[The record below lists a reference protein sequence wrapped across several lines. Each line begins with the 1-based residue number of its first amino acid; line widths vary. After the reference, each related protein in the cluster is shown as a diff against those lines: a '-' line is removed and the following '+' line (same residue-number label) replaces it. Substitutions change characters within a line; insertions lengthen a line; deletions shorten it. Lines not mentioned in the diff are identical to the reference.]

1 MEVHSEVVW
10 CNHGREAAL
19 VKAVTS
25 RVTNRTASNSRHH
38 RFTMMINEKRSADYA
53 LDARLARLAT
63 ILLWL
68 LFGCFVAAHL
78 FPGRLNPMQHVISQY
93 ASSAPSKV
101 LITACMIL
109 LGLLSAVLGFRMA
122 LCLRRPQFL
131 LAGMLLFCALLPLRY
146 TAAYQALA
154 VSEAKRAP
162 YWWEFWKSSPGPNV
176 WDNAIARVHEDV
188 IRDACVAITLAMI
201 VFALGSRLTRP
212 AQKAPASITFSFG
225 AAALVFFLLRI
236 AFNGWQGLWQR
247 LGFICIVAW
256 LTWLNI
262 YLSRT
267 RLVNEDVD
275 TGRPVLDRDASV

>member
-1 MEVHSEVVW
+1 M
-10 CNHGREAAL
+10 
-19 VKAVTS
+19 
-25 RVTNRTASNSRHH
+25 TNANR
-38 RFTMMINEKRSADYA
+38 IADNA
-53 LDARLARLAT
+53 LDAHLARLTT

-78 FPGRLNPMQHVISQY
+78 FPGRLNPIQHVISQY

-146 TAAYQALA
+146 TAAYRALA
-154 VSEAKRAP
+154 VSEALRAP
-162 YWWEFWKSSPGPNV
+162 YWWEFWKPSPGPNV
-176 WDNAIARVHEDV
+176 WDNAIAHVHEDV

-201 VFALGSRLTRP
+201 VFALGSRVTRP
-212 AQKAPASITFSFG
+212 AQKAPASITFSLG
-225 AAALVFFLLRI
+225 AAALVFFLMRI
-236 AFNGWQGLWQR
+236 PFKDWQGLWQR
-247 LGFICIVAW
+247 LGFICIIAW

-262 YLSRT
+262 YLSRV
-267 RLVNEDVD
+267 RLANKDAK
-275 TGRPVLDRDASV
+275 TGAPERLC

>member
-1 MEVHSEVVW
+1 MM
-10 CNHGREAAL
+10 
-19 VKAVTS
+19 
-25 RVTNRTASNSRHH
+25 TNAN
-38 RFTMMINEKRSADYA
+38 RSADCA
-53 LDARLARLAT
+53 LDARLAWLT
-63 ILLWL
+63 TSLLWL

-78 FPGRLNPMQHVISQY
+78 FPGRLNPIQHVISQY

-101 LITACMIL
+101 LITVCMIL

-146 TAAYQALA
+146 TAAYRALA
-154 VSEAKRAP
+154 VSEAQRAP
-162 YWWEFWKSSPGPNV
+162 YWWEFWKPSPGPNV

-201 VFALGSRLTRP
+201 VFALGSRMTKP
-212 AQKAPASITFSFG
+212 AQKAPATITFSLG
-225 AAALVFFLLRI
+225 AAALIFFLMKI
-236 AFNGWQGLWQR
+236 PFKDWQGLWQR
-247 LGFICIVAW
+247 LGFICIVGW

-267 RLVNEDVD
+267 RLVNEDAD
-275 TGRPVLDRDASV
+275 AGKPVLDRKASV